1 MRAKLTMAL
10 HRRLRSDLRFGLLS
24 DLNLIGFGEQLPR
37 RPLATLTTTGKAPR
51 PFARIIAVMIRPNP
65 TYDYYIAPRL
75 RSFPGLETVI
85 CYLSPDKS
93 RLPDAI
99 FKDALILFIRYTSSA
114 WLDLIERYQGLVA
127 GTALLLDDDLASP
140 ARESGLPLHWRW
152 RFFRNGVMHWPRL
165 GRLLDRVFV
174 STPSLLSRLPQLGA
188 RLLPPIG
195 DESDLR
201 AAPRPAGRRLRVA
214 YHATSIHPNESRWL
228 MPVAAQLLAE
238 NAALDFEVVAQGGLA
253 AGWRRI
259 ARASIMP
266 PLPWPEYRKATA
278 ARAIDI
284 MLAPLLPTEL
294 NAARA
299 PTKRID
305 AARSGAALL
314 VSDPGVYNP
323 SAAERALGMQ
333 VDLDRALWARA
344 ITELA
349 RDPDRIRKL
358 ACLNREQL
366 AAAQATAPPLLVEH
380 REGGRRLWRF
390 REP

>member
-1 MRAKLTMAL
+1 M
-10 HRRLRSDLRFGLLS
+10 
-24 DLNLIGFGEQLPR
+24 NLIAFGQHFPR
-37 RPLATLTTTGKAPR
+37 RHLPTLTTTGKPPR

-65 TYDYYIAPRL
+65 TYDYYVAPRL
-75 RSFPGLETVI
+75 RAFPSLETI
-85 CYLSPDKS
+85 IFRLSPEKS

-114 WLDLIERYQGLVA
+114 WLDLIERHRSLVS
-127 GTALLLDDDLASP
+127 GTALLLDDDLGSP

-174 STPSLLSRLPQLGA
+174 STPPLLSRLPQSGA

-195 DESDLR
+195 DESDLAATLR
-201 AAPRPAGRRLRVA
+201 AKGRRLTVA
-214 YHATSIHPNESRWL
+214 YHGTSIHLNESRWL
-228 MPVAAQLLAE
+228 MPVASQALAE
-238 NAALDFEVVAQGGLA
+238 NADLEFEVVAQGGLA

-259 ARASIMP
+259 ARAAIMR
-266 PLPWPEYRKATA
+266 PLPWPEYRQATA
-278 ARAIDI
+278 NRAIDI

-314 VSDPGVYNP
+314 VSDLKVYNP
-323 SAAERALGMQ
+323 SAEERALGMQ
-333 VDLDRALWARA
+333 VDLDPVRWARA
-344 ITELA
+344 ITDLA
-349 RDPDRIRKL
+349 REPDRVLRL
-358 ACLNREQL
+358 AYLNREHV
-366 AAAQATAPPLLVEH
+366 ATAQAIAPPLLVEH
-380 REGGRRLWRF
+380 VEGGRRLWRF